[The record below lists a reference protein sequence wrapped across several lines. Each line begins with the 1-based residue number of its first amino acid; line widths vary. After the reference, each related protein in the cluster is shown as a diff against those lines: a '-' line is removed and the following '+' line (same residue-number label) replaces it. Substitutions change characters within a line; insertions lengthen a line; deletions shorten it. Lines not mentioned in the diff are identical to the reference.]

1 MEHGITDLEWIAYL
15 DGDAPI
21 EVRDRIEAHLTG
33 CLVCWEFYE
42 RTSAATGQLEDA
54 GQEVRRVL
62 KMDDA
67 QLHRMMRG
75 VFAEIRTQPQAIDL
89 QDKLDTLENVLA
101 PICGAQAA
109 TQVLRSAA
117 MHSPARTLAEI
128 TRENWEPF
136 LERLRMII
144 AAMCG
149 DTCARLVWE
158 QGRL

>member
-1 MEHGITDLEWIAYL
+1 MDHGITDLEWIAYL
-15 DGDAPI
+15 DGDAPV
-21 EVRDRIEAHLTG
+21 EVRDRIEGHLTG

-42 RTSAATGQLEDA
+42 RTVSATRSLDAAGQDVRRLILVEDA
-54 GQEVRRVL
+54 R
-62 KMDDA
+62 
-67 QLHRMMRG
+67 LHRMMRA
-75 VFAEIRTQPQAIDL
+75 VFSDLQAETTISL

-101 PICGAQAA
+101 PICGAQTA

-117 MHSPARTLAEI
+117 MNSPARTLAEV

-136 LERLRMII
+136 LERLRAII